1 MKKAIVVVNFGST
14 VEKARVELAG
24 VVDKI
29 GSKYS
34 DRDVFEAYS
43 SGFVLR
49 KLKGQGLT
57 VSSLDE
63 VLSALKEQ
71 GYQDVFVQPTFII
84 PGREYEM
91 IRDVVEKW
99 ATQFEKIEY
108 GYPLIYNDKDIQRVS
123 SVILD
128 LHEKKADEALVVFG
142 HGTDHICNFIYPA
155 LQTAF
160 RVHGE
165 ENAFVATLEG
175 WPSLSDVI
183 SQMKQKGL
191 TKAYLIPFL
200 LCAGEHVKND
210 VLGEDEDSWI
220 NQLHKHDFEVRYSD
234 KGLSNYSEIIE
245 SYRK

>member
-29 GSKYS
+29 GNKYP

-63 VLSALKEQ
+63 VFSALKEQ
-71 GYQDVFVQPTFII
+71 GYQDVYVQPTFII
-84 PGREYEM
+84 PGNEFEK
-91 IRDVVEKW
+91 IKNVVEHW
-99 ATQFEKIEY
+99 STQFEKIEY
-108 GYPLIYNDKDIQRVS
+108 GYPLLYNSEDIKNVS
-123 SVILD
+123 RIILD
-128 LHEKKADEALVVFG
+128 LHNKEKDEALVLFG
-142 HGTDHICNFIYPA
+142 HGTDHISNYIYPA

-175 WPSLSDVI
+175 WPSLSEVI

-191 TKAYLIPFL
+191 KKAYLVPFL